1 MDNVIKHIET
11 KIEELNRSIE
21 YNQRELKIAEE
32 FLNFAIVK
40 ERAVEHAQRDV
51 DYHKRRI
58 NEATLELDV
67 YYTAQD
73 AKAEE
78 KHLTTYPKN

>member
-21 YNQRELKIAEE
+21 HNQRELKIAQE
-32 FLNFAIVK
+32 FLGFCK
-40 ERAVEHAQRDV
+40 SKDRAVEHAQKDV
-51 DYHKRRI
+51 EYHERRI
-58 NEATLELDV
+58 KETTLELDV

-73 AKAEE
+73 AKSDNP
-78 KHLTTYPKN
+78 LTPKK